1 VVESD
6 SEDEITVGGDEN
18 TVAPF
23 SNLPFLP
30 GLFHQLPATSSHAL
44 ESRSNVQT
52 RFKGVEDYEEAGA
65 PLHPTMLDEE
75 ITDDFFLLV
84 PSVSRID
91 YVRSY
96 RCRRLQIFDSNI
108 LILAY

>member
-1 VVESD
+1 
-6 SEDEITVGGDEN
+6 
-18 TVAPF
+18 
-23 SNLPFLP
+23 
-30 GLFHQLPATSSHAL
+30 
-44 ESRSNVQT
+44 
-52 RFKGVEDYEEAGA
+52 VEDYEEAGA

-75 ITDDFFLLV
+75 ITDDFFLQV

-96 RCRRLQIFDSNI
+96 RCRRLQFFDSNI